1 MNRLLKNLKHMNAHE
16 QVTGKK
22 AQQWYSVDDTK
33 KIISFC
39 VQDKLK
45 NKDGT
50 YNNIVNFSE
59 GIAETCIGG
68 NEYIFERFV
77 KRKRCNYKVRLFIK
91 KFNEVT
97 FDEVE
102 VRRWK
107 TLEDRITFYFKIG
120 N

>member
-1 MNRLLKNLKHMNAHE
+1 MNRLLKNIKHMDAHE

-50 YNNIVNFSE
+50 YNNRVNFSK
-59 GIAETCIGG
+59 GVAETCIGG
-68 NEYIFERFV
+68 NEYIFKKFV
-77 KRKRCNYKVRLFIK
+77 KRERCDYKARLFIR

-102 VRRWK
+102 VTEWMA
-107 TLEDRITFYFKIG
+107 LEDRIIFNFKI
-120 N
+120 